1 MAQQSLDPV
10 CPAVAEEVNLDLD
23 DFDDEI
29 AAAESERHNCKQPNR
44 ERVASDSSALPQTI
58 FDVREQSVDHVA
70 DMTQSEDSSNKR
82 NNFDQKRKH
91 KSLEEDQD
99 IPLPSQKKLQMTES
113 RVLEDLV
120 FPSSKSSDDLPE
132 RSDTFSKALVS
143 IWPSDSEGQ
152 IERENDK
159 KKEEG
164 YRMNMCRVNIQP
176 FHSVRWQTLHPRLN
190 PSWIANELKGV
201 TKNRLEEEQERAIKL
216 ERDMA
221 KMKHTISKLK
231 REREKK
237 DNKISELERDRE
249 KKKNTISEQE
259 KKMAKKD
266 NTISK
271 LKRDRGKRDDTISE
285 LEKVMVKKDITI
297 SKLKKDMAK
306 RENTIRKVLRA
317 MAQQL
322 VHAT

>member
-1 MAQQSLDPV
+1 
-10 CPAVAEEVNLDLD
+10 
-23 DFDDEI
+23 
-29 AAAESERHNCKQPNR
+29 
-44 ERVASDSSALPQTI
+44 
-58 FDVREQSVDHVA
+58 
-70 DMTQSEDSSNKR
+70 MTQSEDSSNKR
-82 NNFDQKRKH
+82 KNFDRKRKH
-91 KSLEEDQD
+91 ESLVEDQD
-99 IPLPSQKKLQMTES
+99 IPTPSKKKLHMTKS

-120 FPSSKSSDDLPE
+120 IPSSKSSDDLPE
-132 RSDTFSKALVS
+132 CRVS
-143 IWPSDSEGQ
+143 IHPL
-152 IERENDK
+152 
-159 KKEEG
+159 
-164 YRMNMCRVNIQP
+164 
-176 FHSVRWQTLHPRLN
+176 HSARWQTLHPRLCRT
-190 PSWIANELKGV
+190 WIANELKEV

>member
-10 CPAVAEEVNLDLD
+10 DPAVAEEVNLDLD
-23 DFDDEI
+23 DFEDEI
-29 AAAESERHNCKQPNR
+29 AAAESERPNSKQPNR
-44 ERVASDSSALPQTI
+44 ERVVSVSDSSALPQTI
-58 FDVREQSVDHVA
+58 CDVGEESLDHIA
-70 DMTQSEDSSNKR
+70 DKTQSEDKR
-82 NNFDQKRKH
+82 NNVNHKRKH
-91 KSLEEDQD
+91 KSLVEDQD
-99 IPLPSQKKLQMTES
+99 IPLPSKKKLQMTKS

-152 IERENDK
+152 IERETDK

-164 YRMNMCRVNIQP
+164 YRMNMCRVNIHP
-176 FHSVRWQTLHPRLN
+176 FHSVSWQTLHPRLN
-190 PSWIANELKGV
+190 PSWIANELKEV